1 MSTSIRL
8 KKSSVSSNAPTTG
21 DIDYGELAINYADG
35 KLYYKTSSNTIDYF
49 GSVGAGGGSSLWT
62 SNGSDI
68 YYNTGNV
75 GINDSTPS
83 YKLDVNGDFR
93 ATGALRDS
101 SGDAGTSGQ
110 ILSSTGTGTNWID
123 ASAGGSSPWTTS
135 GSDIYYNTG
144 NVGIG
149 VTSPGEALEV
159 DGNIEIT
166 GEFIGDL
173 RGPITFKAQAGE
185 NLTLGDAVYISGVTG
200 QTPIVSK
207 ADADDASK
215 MPAFGLVE
223 ATTTSGNPCTVVTFG
238 TFIGYDTV
246 NTNNSPTWALG
257 DTLYIDTTPGGL
269 TNVPPAGE
277 SSLIQNI
284 GKVQRVD
291 STDGR
296 IKVGGAGRT
305 NATPNL
311 NEGRLF
317 VGNASNRAVADGTIH
332 VDIANTRVG
341 INDTTPSYTLDVNGT
356 FRTTGNSII
365 GDGVGDTLTINA
377 GTIDVPSI
385 SAGTDNTV
393 LVYNGTSIVTDEIDS
408 RVWGSTLVDG
418 SGTANKIAKWSDSNT
433 VTDSTITDDGSTVS
447 TSSDISLTTANSTIS
462 GATGLTL
469 EETGDTYGT
478 VRLKL
483 QNRFGV
489 NGAIFEQAGSVDLV
503 DFVFKS
509 LNNQANIRFEDR
521 SGSKFMADPEFQ
533 IGEADDPTFIINAAS
548 TVTYGA
554 YLRRG
559 RMGIATATPAYDL
572 DVNGT
577 FRVTGNSILGD
588 ASGDSVTINAATIA
602 LANVAAGTDNTV
614 LVYNGSSI
622 VTDEIDSRVW
632 GSTLVDG
639 SGTTN
644 YITKWSDSNTVT
656 DSVITDD
663 GTTVTIGGNLTVNG
677 TTTTLNATNSVV
689 TDNLFELNSGVTSN
703 ANDSGIIIERGSTG
717 DNALF
722 IWDES
727 ADKFALGT
735 TTATAD
741 STGNITYTDAG
752 LRVSTLET
760 SGNVTL
766 GDGIGDSVT
775 INAGTVSLNSALGSG
790 SLNTVLIYN
799 SGAVSIQTIDSR
811 VWATS
816 PLVDGSGTANKIT
829 KWSDSNTITD
839 SLITDDGTT
848 VTIGANDFVVDTN
861 TLYVDASAD
870 SVGIGITSPQ
880 ANLDVNGSNTSSI
893 GLQLRSGDSNTGTD
907 STQIVFAYHGAS
919 YNSNGYAHSIRTRH
933 NAFSDS
939 DNAIDFWLWDQGT
952 DTASTLGSKRVMT
965 IEGTGRVG
973 IGTNDPAN
981 TLDIN
986 GSLKINGEVVEKTV
1000 NTTGVTGTT
1009 ALDPANG
1016 TVQRLVFSGD
1026 VTFTDS
1032 LADGESITLHIDDG
1046 AGNVVTAWPTIT
1058 WATGS
1063 APTLNTSTD
1072 TIVAVWKVNSTLYGA
1087 TVGTSQDVVSDTTP
1101 QLGGDLD
1108 VNGKDI
1114 VSVSNGDI
1122 ELAPDGTGV
1131 VVFKGDATKG
1141 SGQFKLNCEQNT
1153 HAITIKG
1160 PPHSAAASYTLVLPN
1175 DDGTSN
1181 QVLTTDGSGNLSWST
1196 PSGSYGNSDVD
1207 THLNTS
1213 SASSGQV
1220 LSWNGSDY
1228 AWVAQSS
1235 GGGGGGGTDSR
1246 IISIDAGAL
1255 VARTTNGAASATE
1268 EYATND
1274 VMSDH
1279 FLFDGATEEGVQ
1291 FRFHMPSD
1299 WDGNAVN
1306 AKFYWD
1312 AATGASAADGV
1323 TWGIA
1328 MQAFQNDDALD
1339 NAFGTSVDTDD
1350 AVIAVGDLHVSPLS
1364 SDITIAGSPSAG
1376 DLIVAEVTRVVGD
1389 ANDTMT
1395 EDAKLIGVTI
1405 HYNATTVN
1413 YDGQLGIT
1421 IDGAG
1426 SAISTGSKGFL
1437 RVPYDCTITAA
1448 QLLADQSGSI
1458 VIDVLKDT
1466 YANFPPTDSPSD
1478 SICASALPTLSSSQ
1492 KSEDTTLTG
1501 WTTSITK
1508 GDILSFIVDS
1518 ASTVTRVTLT
1528 LAVTKG

>member
-1 MSTSIRL
+1 
-8 KKSSVSSNAPTTG
+8 
-21 DIDYGELAINYADG
+21 
-35 KLYYKTSSNTIDYF
+35 
-49 GSVGAGGGSSLWT
+49 
-62 SNGSDI
+62 
-68 YYNTGNV
+68 
-75 GINDSTPS
+75 
-83 YKLDVNGDFR
+83 
-93 ATGALRDS
+93 
-101 SGDAGTSGQ
+101 
-110 ILSSTGTGTNWID
+110 
-123 ASAGGSSPWTTS
+123 
-135 GSDIYYNTG
+135 
-144 NVGIG
+144 
-149 VTSPGEALEV
+149 
-159 DGNIEIT
+159 
-166 GEFIGDL
+166 
-173 RGPITFKAQAGE
+173 
-185 NLTLGDAVYISGVTG
+185 
-200 QTPIVSK
+200 
-207 ADADDASK
+207 
-215 MPAFGLVE
+215 
-223 ATTTSGNPCTVVTFG
+223 
-238 TFIGYDTV
+238 
-246 NTNNSPTWALG
+246 
-257 DTLYIDTTPGGL
+257 
-269 TNVPPAGE
+269 
-277 SSLIQNI
+277 
-284 GKVQRVD
+284 
-291 STDGR
+291 
-296 IKVGGAGRT
+296 
-305 NATPNL
+305 
-311 NEGRLF
+311 
-317 VGNASNRAVADGTIH
+317 
-332 VDIANTRVG
+332 
-341 INDTTPSYTLDVNGT
+341 
-356 FRTTGNSII
+356 
-365 GDGVGDTLTINA
+365 
-377 GTIDVPSI
+377 
-385 SAGTDNTV
+385 
-393 LVYNGTSIVTDEIDS
+393 
-408 RVWGSTLVDG
+408 
-418 SGTANKIAKWSDSNT
+418 
-433 VTDSTITDDGSTVS
+433 
-447 TSSDISLTTANSTIS
+447 
-462 GATGLTL
+462 
-469 EETGDTYGT
+469 
-478 VRLKL
+478 
-483 QNRFGV
+483 
-489 NGAIFEQAGSVDLV
+489 
-503 DFVFKS
+503 
-509 LNNQANIRFEDR
+509 
-521 SGSKFMADPEFQ
+521 
-533 IGEADDPTFIINAAS
+533 
-548 TVTYGA
+548 
-554 YLRRG
+554 
-559 RMGIATATPAYDL
+559 
-572 DVNGT
+572 
-577 FRVTGNSILGD
+577 
-588 ASGDSVTINAATIA
+588 

-639 SGTTN
+639 SGTA
-644 YITKWSDSNTVT
+644 NT
-656 DSVITDD
+656 
-663 GTTVTIGGNLTVNG
+663 
-677 TTTTLNATNSVV
+677 
-689 TDNLFELNSGVTSN
+689 
-703 ANDSGIIIERGSTG
+703 
-717 DNALF
+717 
-722 IWDES
+722 
-727 ADKFALGT
+727 
-735 TTATAD
+735 
-741 STGNITYTDAG
+741 
-752 LRVSTLET
+752 
-760 SGNVTL
+760 
-766 GDGIGDSVT
+766 
-775 INAGTVSLNSALGSG
+775 
-790 SLNTVLIYN
+790 
-799 SGAVSIQTIDSR
+799 
-811 VWATS
+811 
-816 PLVDGSGTANKIT
+816 IT

-848 VTIGANDFVVDTN
+848 VTIGANDFVVDTD
-861 TLYVDASAD
+861 TLFVDVS
-870 SVGIGITSPQ
+870 
-880 ANLDVNGSNTSSI
+880 
-893 GLQLRSGDSNTGTD
+893 TD
-907 STQIVFAYHGAS
+907 
-919 YNSNGYAHSIRTRH
+919 
-933 NAFSDS
+933 
-939 DNAIDFWLWDQGT
+939 
-952 DTASTLGSKRVMT
+952 
-965 IEGTGRVG
+965 RVG
-973 IGTNDPAN
+973 IGTSTPAN

-1046 AGNVVTAWPTIT
+1046 PDSPTNTATWPTIT

-1101 QLGGDLD
+1101 QLGGNLD

-1141 SGQFKLNCEQNT
+1141 SGQFKLNCEQNS
-1153 HAITIKG
+1153 HGITIKG

-1196 PSGSYGNSDVD
+1196 PSGSYGDSDVD

-1213 SASSGQV
+1213 SASSGEV

-1235 GGGGGGGTDSR
+1235 GGGDSPAGGGTDSR

-1274 VMSDH
+1274 VMTDH

-1350 AVIAVGDLHVSPLS
+1350 ALIAVGDLHVTAESAA
-1364 SDITIAGSPSAG
+1364 ITIAGSPSAG
-1376 DLIVAEVTRVVGD
+1376 DLIFAEVTRVVGD

-1501 WTTSITK
+1501 WTTSVTK

>member
-1 MSTSIRL
+1 
-8 KKSSVSSNAPTTG
+8 
-21 DIDYGELAINYADG
+21 
-35 KLYYKTSSNTIDYF
+35 
-49 GSVGAGGGSSLWT
+49 
-62 SNGSDI
+62 
-68 YYNTGNV
+68 
-75 GINDSTPS
+75 
-83 YKLDVNGDFR
+83 
-93 ATGALRDS
+93 
-101 SGDAGTSGQ
+101 
-110 ILSSTGTGTNWID
+110 
-123 ASAGGSSPWTTS
+123 
-135 GSDIYYNTG
+135 
-144 NVGIG
+144 
-149 VTSPGEALEV
+149 
-159 DGNIEIT
+159 
-166 GEFIGDL
+166 
-173 RGPITFKAQAGE
+173 
-185 NLTLGDAVYISGVTG
+185 
-200 QTPIVSK
+200 
-207 ADADDASK
+207 
-215 MPAFGLVE
+215 LVE

-269 TNVPPAGE
+269 TNVAPAGE

-305 NATPNL
+305 NAVPNL

-393 LVYNGTSIVTDEIDS
+393 LVYNGSSIVTDEIDS
-408 RVWGSTLVDG
+408 RVWGSSLVDG
-418 SGTANKIAKWSDSNT
+418 SGTSNTITKWSDSNT
-433 VTDSTITDDGSTVS
+433 VTDSLITDDGTTVS
-447 TSSDISLTTANSTIS
+447 ITTNTTSDALLITSTEDSSSAAPVITLKRNSSTPADGDYIGQIKFKGENDADQEVVYAKITGKIDDASDTTEDGLIEYMVKGNGSNVIAARLTSSD
-462 GATGLTL
+462 
-469 EETGDTYGT
+469 
-478 VRLKL
+478 LKL
-483 QNRFGV
+483 I
-489 NGAIFEQAGSVDLV
+489 NGIGLEVAG
-503 DFVFKS
+503 
-509 LNNQANIRFEDR
+509 N
-521 SGSKFMADPEFQ
+521 
-533 IGEADDPTFIINAAS
+533 T
-548 TVTYGA
+548 T
-554 YLRRG
+554 
-559 RMGIATATPAYDL
+559 
-572 DVNGT
+572 
-577 FRVTGNSILGD
+577 LGD

-639 SGTTN
+639 SGTAT
-644 YITKWSDSNTVT
+644 YVTKWSDSNTVT

-663 GTTVTIGGNLTVNG
+663 GSTVTIGGNLTVNG

-766 GDGIGDSVT
+766 GDASGDSVT
-775 INAGTVSLNSALGSG
+775 INAATIALANVAAGTD
-790 SLNTVLIYN
+790 NTVLVYN
-799 SGAVSIQTIDSR
+799 GSSIVTDEIDSR
-811 VWATS
+811 VWGST
-816 PLVDGSGTANKIT
+816 LVDGSGTANTIT
-829 KWSDSNTITD
+829 KWSDSNTVTD

-848 VTIGANDFVVDTN
+848 VTIGANDFVVDTD
-861 TLYVDASAD
+861 TLFVDAS
-870 SVGIGITSPQ
+870 
-880 ANLDVNGSNTSSI
+880 
-893 GLQLRSGDSNTGTD
+893 TD
-907 STQIVFAYHGAS
+907 
-919 YNSNGYAHSIRTRH
+919 
-933 NAFSDS
+933 
-939 DNAIDFWLWDQGT
+939 
-952 DTASTLGSKRVMT
+952 
-965 IEGTGRVG
+965 RVG
-973 IGTNDPAN
+973 IGTSTPAN
-981 TLDIN
+981 TLDID
-986 GSLKINGEVVEKTV
+986 GSLKINGEVVEKAV
-1000 NTTGVTGTT
+1000 NTTGVSGST

-1046 AGNVVTAWPTIT
+1046 PDSPTNTATWPTIT

-1101 QLGGDLD
+1101 QLGGNLD

-1141 SGQFKLNCEQNT
+1141 SGQFKLNCEQNS

-1196 PSGSYGNSDVD
+1196 PSGSYGDSDVD

-1213 SASSGQV
+1213 SASSGEV

-1228 AWVAQSS
+1228 AWVANSGSS
-1235 GGGGGGGTDSR
+1235 GGTSGTSDR

-1350 AVIAVGDLHVSPLS
+1350 AVIAVGDLHVTAES

-1405 HYNATTVN
+1405 HYTASVSSQVSINAQTGTTYTTVLTDASKLVTLN
-1413 YDGQLGIT
+1413 NASAIT
-1421 IDGAG
+1421 LTIPPNSSVAYPVGTKIDLLQIGAG
-1426 SAISTGSKGFL
+1426 QVTVAGGSGVTVNST
-1437 RVPYDCTITAA
+1437 
-1448 QLLADQSGSI
+1448 
-1458 VIDVLKDT
+1458 
-1466 YANFPPTDSPSD
+1466 
-1478 SICASALPTLSSSQ
+1478 PTLKLRAQYSGATCIQ
-1492 KSEDTTLTG
+1492 YAADTWILA
-1501 WTTSITK
+1501 
-1508 GDILSFIVDS
+1508 GDLA
-1518 ASTVTRVTLT
+1518 AS
-1528 LAVTKG
+1528 

>member
-35 KLYYKTSSNTIDYF
+35 KLYYKTSSDTIDYF
-49 GSVGAGGGSSLWT
+49 GASSIGGGGYWT
-62 SNGSDI
+62 QNGSD
-68 YYNTGNV
+68 V
-75 GINDSTPS
+75 
-83 YKLDVNGDFR
+83 
-93 ATGALRDS
+93 
-101 SGDAGTSGQ
+101 
-110 ILSSTGTGTNWID
+110 
-123 ASAGGSSPWTTS
+123 
-135 GSDIYYNTG
+135 YYNTG

-173 RGPITFKAQAGE
+173 RGPVTFKAEAGE

-207 ADADDASK
+207 ADADDATK
-215 MPAFGLVE
+215 MPCFGLVE
-223 ATTTSGNPCTVVTFG
+223 ATTTSGGPCTVITFG
-238 TFIGYDTV
+238 SFIGYDTV
-246 NTNNSPTWALG
+246 NTSDSPTWDLG
-257 DTLYIDTTPGGL
+257 DTLYVSTVAGEI
-269 TNVPPAGE
+269 TNVPPTGE
-277 SSLIQNI
+277 SALIQNI
-284 GKVQRVD
+284 GKVQKVD
-291 STDGR
+291 ASAGR
-296 IKVGGAGRT
+296 IKVGGAGRA

-317 VGNASNRAVADGTIH
+317 VGNSSNRAVADGTIH

-385 SAGTDNTV
+385 SSGTDNTV
-393 LVYNGTSIVTDEIDS
+393 LVYNGTSIVTDEIDP

-489 NGAIFEQAGSVDLV
+489 AGAMFEQAGSVDLV

-521 SGSKFMADPEFQ
+521 SSAVDIGDPEFQ

-766 GDGIGDSVT
+766 GDASGDSVT
-775 INAGTVSLNSALGSG
+775 INAATIALANVAAGTD
-790 SLNTVLIYN
+790 NTVLIYN
-799 SGAVSIQTIDSR
+799 GTSIVTDEIDSR
-811 VWATS
+811 VWGST
-816 PLVDGSGTANKIT
+816 LVDGSGTANKIT

-848 VTIGANDFVVDTN
+848 VTIGANDFVVDTD
-861 TLYVDASAD
+861 TLFVDVS
-870 SVGIGITSPQ
+870 
-880 ANLDVNGSNTSSI
+880 
-893 GLQLRSGDSNTGTD
+893 TD
-907 STQIVFAYHGAS
+907 
-919 YNSNGYAHSIRTRH
+919 
-933 NAFSDS
+933 
-939 DNAIDFWLWDQGT
+939 
-952 DTASTLGSKRVMT
+952 
-965 IEGTGRVG
+965 RVG
-973 IGTNDPAN
+973 IGTSTPAN

-1141 SGQFKLNCEQNT
+1141 SGQFKLNCEQNS

-1160 PPHSAAASYTLVLPN
+1160 PPHSAAASYTLTLPN

-1196 PSGSYGNSDVD
+1196 PSGSYGDSDVD

-1213 SASSGQV
+1213 SASSGEV

-1228 AWVAQSS
+1228 AWVANSGSS
-1235 GGGGGGGTDSR
+1235 GGTSGTSDR

-1255 VARTTNGAASATE
+1255 VARTTNGAATATE

-1291 FRFHMPSD
+1291 FRFHMPAD

-1405 HYNATTVN
+1405 HYTASVSSQVAINAQTGTTYTTVLTDASKLVTLN
-1413 YDGQLGIT
+1413 NASAIT
-1421 IDGAG
+1421 LTIPPNSSVAYPVGTKIDLLQIGAG
-1426 SAISTGSKGFL
+1426 QVTVAGGSGVTVNST
-1437 RVPYDCTITAA
+1437 
-1448 QLLADQSGSI
+1448 
-1458 VIDVLKDT
+1458 
-1466 YANFPPTDSPSD
+1466 
-1478 SICASALPTLSSSQ
+1478 PTLKLRTQYSGATCIQ
-1492 KSEDTTLTG
+1492 YAADTWILA
-1501 WTTSITK
+1501 
-1508 GDILSFIVDS
+1508 GD
-1518 ASTVTRVTLT
+1518 
-1528 LAVTKG
+1528 LAES